1 MKLIERSVL
10 ESASKSQKWF
20 EYTIPSSDFQVG
32 FILGGAWVEQQLQ
45 PLFVEFGNWILKNWT
60 PMWVVNLWVNK
71 KTGEELT
78 TEELFLLW
86 IESKQTKK

>member
-1 MKLIERSVL
+1 MRKERL
-10 ESASKSQKWF
+10 D
-20 EYTIPSSDFQVG
+20 YVG
-32 FILGGAWVEQQLQ
+32 GQLALDHWGDNPNDTQQIQQLQ
-45 PLFVEFGNWILKNWT
+45 PLFVEFGNWILNNWA

-86 IESKQTKK
+86 LESKQTKK